1 MDDLIQKNKEQKT
14 VKIFSWILIAGSV
27 FVFLKVLLVLNGYAG
42 MINMQ
47 QMSKNFDPPIQ
58 MNFTLYFVLN
68 GIELLLNILIFI
80 SAVFVLKYSDLWRR
94 ILIYALI
101 FAILYLLISPILS
114 YNNFM
119 MRDTIM
125 IKGMEK
131 EMLKSVKSSL
141 LIWSYFWSVVIS
153 IFFFVVIKKF
163 SNKKTKE
170 LFE

>member
-1 MDDLIQKNKEQKT
+1 MDDLIQQNKEQKT
-14 VKIFSWILIAGSV
+14 VKIFSWILIAGSL

-47 QMSKNFDPPIQ
+47 QITKNFDPPIQ
-58 MNFTLYFVLN
+58 MNFTLYFVLS

-119 MRDTIM
+119 MRDTLM

-131 EMLKSVKSSL
+131 EMLKSAKSSL

>member
-1 MDDLIQKNKEQKT
+1 MALQTRVEEVLQKGI
-14 VKIFSWILIAGSV
+14 KIFAWILIAGSV

-47 QMSKNFDPPIQ
+47 RVYQNFDPPIQ
-58 MNFTLYFVLN
+58 MNFTLYYVLS
-68 GIELLLNILIFI
+68 GIELLINILIFI

-94 ILIYALI
+94 ILIYVLI
-101 FAILYLLISPILS
+101 FAILYLLISPILD
-114 YNNFM
+114 NNFM
-119 MRDTIM
+119 MRDTMM

-131 EMLKSVKSSL
+131 EMLKFAKSSF

-153 IFFFVVIKKF
+153 LFFVVVIKKF

>member
-27 FVFLKVLLVLNGYAG
+27 FVFFKVLLVLNGYAG

-47 QMSKNFDPPIQ
+47 QITKNFDPPIQ
-58 MNFTLYFVLN
+58 MNFTLYYVLS

-94 ILIYALI
+94 ILIYVLI
-101 FAILYLLISPILS
+101 FAILYLLISPILD
-114 YNNFM
+114 NNFM
-119 MRDTIM
+119 MRDTMM
-125 IKGMEK
+125 IQGIEK
-131 EMLKSVKSSL
+131 EILKFAKSPFL
-141 LIWSYFWSVVIS
+141 VWSYFWSVVIS
-153 IFFFVVIKKF
+153 LFFVVVIKKF

>member
-27 FVFLKVLLVLNGYAG
+27 FVFFKVLLVLNGYAG

-47 QMSKNFDPPIQ
+47 QITKNFDPPIQ
-58 MNFTLYFVLN
+58 MNFTLYYVLS

-94 ILIYALI
+94 ILIYVLI
-101 FAILYLLISPILS
+101 FAILYLLISPILD
-114 YNNFM
+114 NNFM
-119 MRDTIM
+119 MRDTMM
-125 IKGMEK
+125 IQGIEK
-131 EMLKSVKSSL
+131 EILKFAKSPFL
-141 LIWSYFWSVVIS
+141 VWSYFWSVVIS
-153 IFFFVVIKKF
+153 LFFVVVIKKF
-163 SNKKTKE
+163 SNNKTKE